1 MQIIKCLLE
10 IYWKFMQIIKC
21 SCLLALPSVVKLP
34 IQLLYPDQGFQKF
47 EELFHVVISPRLLS
61 GIDLEQKPLNI
72 LICNTSKNFEIF
84 QVNHFVPLF
93 FFCKKRKNNFV
104 SDIPRKKIILS
115 PMSKGKSVID
125 NQKIKLKHA
134 KIYFSK
140 IGLKKS
146 ERTQDDTLLDQKLN
160 IPKKEKPKK
169 ILDETTPSTSKS
181 EDGLSE
187 ASSVTLLKKNCC
199 KLGRRNKVKTF
210 VKFDLKVSNIF

>member
-1 MQIIKCLLE
+1 
-10 IYWKFMQIIKC
+10 MQIIKC
-21 SCLLALPSVVKLP
+21 SCLLALLSVVKLP

-61 GIDLEQKPLNI
+61 GIDLKQKPLNI

-115 PMSKGKSVID
+115 PMSKAKSVID

-146 ERTQDDTLLDQKLN
+146 EITQDDTLLDQKLN
-160 IPKKEKPKK
+160 IPKKEKPIK

-187 ASSVTLLKKNCC
+187 ASSITSLKKTAVSWGGET
-199 KLGRRNKVKTF
+199 KLKT
-210 VKFDLKVSNIF
+210 LQSST

>member
-1 MQIIKCLLE
+1 M
-10 IYWKFMQIIKC
+10 
-21 SCLLALPSVVKLP
+21 ALPSVVKLP

-84 QVNHFVPLF
+84 QVNHFVSLF
-93 FFCKKRKNNFV
+93 FFCKNRKNNFV

-115 PMSKGKSVID
+115 PMSKAKSVID
-125 NQKIKLKHA
+125 NQKIKLKDA

-146 ERTQDDTLLDQKLN
+146 ERTQDDTLLNQKLN
-160 IPKKEKPKK
+160 IPKKEKPIK

-187 ASSVTLLKKNCC
+187 ASSVTLLKKTAVSWGGET
-199 KLGRRNKVKTF
+199 KLKP
-210 VKFDLKVSNIF
+210 L